1 MQRLTTRNSEGIAV
15 LKTPYQ
21 CDRCGE
27 DIWRLGDYGNGEPIE
42 RLAHYEELQEQGQ
55 LLELPCPNWMDIV
68 FGKEEIFWGIDTD
81 YIGIEYPISKI
92 TVDNSERISWYD
104 GWKTVILKGT
114 NEEGFDWEF
123 SPEEIGK
130 TVFLTKEE
138 AEAALKKM
146 EGAK

>member
-1 MQRLTTRNSEGIAV
+1 MERLTTRNSEGVAV

-68 FGKEEIFWGIDTD
+68 FGEQVIFWGIDSD
-81 YIGIEYPISKI
+81 GIENLISKI
-92 TVDNSERISWYD
+92 TVDNSERISWYG
-104 GWKTVILKGT
+104 GWKTVVLKGMD
-114 NEEGFDWEF
+114 EEGFYWEF
-123 SPEEIGK
+123 TPEDIGK

-138 AEAALKKM
+138 AKEALQKI
-146 EGAK
+146 EGEK